1 MSRHRNVRSMN
12 YDEEYEGYYD
22 VYGHS
27 VEDDYCI
34 SPSTEAEFLFD
45 RTAQKHSISAYFS
58 SPTGET
64 LPEEEEEEEYGSFS
78 SSQMNVSTSHL
89 NLNQAKQEQLNS
101 CVEEMQSVVGETVSE
116 STLRT
121 AALEHNFNI
130 EKALDAVLNANGFS
144 TSSTQPKPQ
153 RNWHECRY
161 RQGVYL
167 EKNLVPEK
175 SENVNVV
182 GNSVSEHTF
191 ETCEE
196 PTAVGTEGDRYRSRI
211 EENVTK
217 KEKDNARLKYDQ
229 SVRKSI
235 SPTRDCS
242 LTPSKKSSSPEA
254 NSSQLV
260 EKSRHIE
267 NCGVVVEA
275 VTSKPSGKSKA
286 VERDP
291 EAEYMKERGQSK
303 PLINLV
309 VIGHVDAGK
318 STLMGH
324 LLYKLGHVAKK
335 AMHKFEQDSKKLGKA
350 SFMYAWVLDE
360 TEEERYR
367 GITMDVAQA
376 KFETPARF
384 VTLLDAPGHKDF
396 IPNMISGASQAD
408 VAILVVDATRGEFE
422 TGFETG
428 GQTREHTLLI
438 RSLGVSQLAVAIN
451 KLDNVNWSQDRYNF
465 IKTKLGG
472 FLKQAGFRETDVT
485 YVPCSGL
492 TGENLIEPA
501 KQDKL
506 AAWYKGPCLV
516 EVIDRF
522 KPPQRSVS
530 KPLRICVNDVFKGV
544 SSGFCVA
551 GKVEAGHLKN
561 GDKVLVMPAGEPA
574 VIKGV
579 AVDDFPVTQAFAG
592 DHVVVTMSGIDINNV
607 TVGSVLCDPNQ
618 PAKATSRFQA
628 RVVIFNIKI
637 PITKGFPVILHYQN
651 LVEQAII
658 RKLISQLH
666 RNTGEVMKNKPRCL
680 TQNSNGVVEI
690 EVNRPIYVELY
701 KDFRELGRFM
711 LRSGGSTIAAGLVT
725 EIL

>member
-27 VEDDYCI
+27 VEDDYCV

-58 SPTGET
+58 SPTEET
-64 LPEEEEEEEYGSFS
+64 LPEEEEEEDGSFS

-89 NLNQAKQEQLNS
+89 NLSQAKQEQLNS

-121 AALEHNFNI
+121 AAMEHNFNV
-130 EKALDAVLNANGFS
+130 EKALDAVLNTNGFS

-153 RNWHECRY
+153 RNWRECRY
-161 RQGVYL
+161 RQGVHL
-167 EKNLVPEK
+167 KKNLVSEKPEYVDV
-175 SENVNVV
+175 E
-182 GNSVSEHTF
+182 NSVSELAF

-196 PTAVGTEGDRYRSRI
+196 PTAVGSEGGMSRSRI
-211 EENVTK
+211 EENDTK
-217 KEKDNARLKYDQ
+217 KEKDNARLKLEQ
-229 SVRKSI
+229 SGKKGV

-242 LTPSKKSSSPEA
+242 VTPSKKSSSPEA

-260 EKSRHIE
+260 EKSRPIE
-267 NCGVVVEA
+267 NCGIVVEA
-275 VTSKPSGKSKA
+275 ITPKPYGKSKA
-286 VERDP
+286 VERDS
-291 EAEYMKERGQSK
+291 EAEYMKERGQNK

-350 SFMYAWVLDE
+350 SFVYAWVLDE
-360 TEEERYR
+360 TEEERNR
-367 GITMDVAQA
+367 GITMDVAQS

-465 IKTKLGG
+465 IETKLGG

-492 TGENLIEPA
+492 TGENLTEPA

-516 EVIDRF
+516 EVIDLF

-530 KPLRICVNDVFKGV
+530 KPLRICINDIFKGI

-551 GKVEAGHLKN
+551 GKIESGHLKN
-561 GDKVLVMPAGEPA
+561 GDKVLVTPAGELA

-579 AVDDFPVTQAFAG
+579 TVDDFPVTQGFAG
-592 DHVVVTMSGIDINNV
+592 DHVVVTVSGIDINNV

-618 PAKATSRFQA
+618 PARAASRFQA

-637 PITKGFPVILHYQN
+637 PVTKGFPVILHYQN
-651 LVEQAII
+651 LVEQAVI

-666 RNTGEVMKNKPRCL
+666 RNTGQVIKNKPRCL
-680 TQNSNGVVEI
+680 TQNSSGVVEI
-690 EVNRPIYVELY
+690 EVNRPICVELY

>member
-1 MSRHRNVRSMN
+1 MN

-58 SPTGET
+58 SPTEET

-78 SSQMNVSTSHL
+78 SSQMNVSASHL
-89 NLNQAKQEQLNS
+89 NLNQAKQEQLNR

-153 RNWHECRY
+153 RNWHEYRY
-161 RQGVYL
+161 RQGVYMK
-167 EKNLVPEK
+167 KNLVPEK
-175 SENVNVV
+175 SENVNV

-196 PTAVGTEGDRYRSRI
+196 PTAVVTEGDRYRSRI

-217 KEKDNARLKYDQ
+217 KEKDNARLKYEQ

-260 EKSRHIE
+260 EKSRHVE

-465 IKTKLGG
+465 IKNKLGG

-506 AAWYKGPCLV
+506 AAWYKGPSLV

-530 KPLRICVNDVFKGV
+530 KPLRICINDIFKGV

-574 VIKGV
+574 VVKGV

-592 DHVVVTMSGIDINNV
+592 DHVVVTISGIDINNV
-607 TVGSVLCDPNQ
+607 TVGSVLCDPSQ
-618 PAKATSRFQA
+618 PARATSRFQA

-651 LVEQAII
+651 LIEQATI

-680 TQNSNGVVEI
+680 TQNSSGVVEI